1 MGSPLGPVLA
11 GILII
16 GLERPI
22 IPTLGRSLFKW
33 KIFLCVKIGT
43 VNYILKELND
53 FHQNELEKNHK

>member
-53 FHQNELEKNHK
+53 FH